1 MSKLVTKSNHNKIT
15 ATGKRKNSS
24 KLRVSFKAMPGKKD
38 TTGIVR
44 VLHYQ
49 YQESD
54 LQQFVF

>member
-1 MSKLVTKSNHNKIT
+1 MNKSVIKNHNTKT
-15 ATGKRKNSS
+15 TPTGKRKTAG
-24 KLRVSFKAMPGKKD
+24 KLRVSFKAITGKKD
-38 TTGIVR
+38 TPGIVR